1 MDKMRKFVLKV
12 LGEKPPYIFFLFVA
26 WFILVAPLADT
37 KIIPG
42 HDDVFHVTRFLSIA
56 EEIKNGIFPVRM
68 YADEVRFWGAP
79 VGIFYPSLFFYIPAL
94 LKLAGLPVEICFNIF
109 IAIVFLMG
117 MFSSWYGFT
126 ILTKSKHIAFFSTL
140 LYISS
145 GYYLMDAYIRNALG
159 ELLGLSFMPLALAS
173 IEILVAKSKV
183 KVKDYVWSV
192 LAISAVIQSHVLC
205 SVALVL
211 FGLFCLI
218 VHYKSISL
226 RQLYRILVI
235 TITVFLLN
243 AHFIIPFLLFY
254 KNVPITIDFV
264 DGFAEQGWPTIL
276 LFRFFLA
283 WNFWLV
289 VAVYFFLPKM
299 LRSYNLKSA
308 KTSGKSTIKDKKE
321 FLFSKI
327 YVKCV
332 FAGCL
337 FLFMADLSFPW
348 DMFPL
353 LKHFFQ
359 TMQFPWRFLG
369 ISTLCFCVPG
379 GICFHKFLSEKKRK
393 KHGYLVLSVFLI
405 CFTSLIAFS
414 NLAPISSI
422 PDWNMPTQK
431 VFWERIKCVSD
442 TDYLY
447 NDIDKQKLFEQGD
460 RYISD
465 GIISNYSKSG
475 TNISF
480 FYKTENKN
488 ESKIILPLVNYP
500 GYIATDNTGRAVNI
514 EESDNHMMQLAL
526 PEGSG
531 KIKIWYKGLPLFVV
545 ADYISLFSTLGFL
558 IFAYLVRKNKYWNRF
573 IG

>member
-1 MDKMRKFVLKV
+1 MNNFNINFFDKKLRYV
-12 LGEKPPYIFFLFVA
+12 FFLMVT
-26 WFILVAPLADT
+26 WLILIIPLIDT
-37 KIIPG
+37 NIIPG
-42 HDDVFHVTRFLSIA
+42 HDCVFHITRFLNIA
-56 EEIKNGIFPVRM
+56 EAIKNGVFPVRM
-68 YADEVRFWGAP
+68 YADDVQFWGAP
-79 VGIFYPSLFFYIPAL
+79 VGIFYPSLFFYIPAI
-94 LKLAGLPVEICFNIF
+94 LKLIGMPVEICYNIF
-109 IAIVFLMG
+109 IAVIFLFG
-117 MFSSWYGFT
+117 IFSSWFGFSL
-126 ILTKSKHIAFFSTL
+126 LTKSKNIGFFCTL

-145 GYYLMDAYIRNALG
+145 GYYLMDAYIRSAIG
-159 ELLGLSFMPLALAS
+159 ELLGLSFMPLAIAS

-183 KVKDYVWSV
+183 KVKDCVWGI

-211 FGLFCLI
+211 FGLFCMI

-226 RQLYRILVI
+226 RQLYRILVLI
-235 TITVFLLN
+235 IIAFLLN

-254 KNVPITIDFV
+254 KDVPVTMEFV
-264 DGFAEQGWPTIL
+264 DGFAGQGWPTVV
-276 LFRFFLA
+276 LFRFFLE
-283 WNFWLV
+283 WNFWLF
-289 VAVYFFLPKM
+289 VAVYFFLPKT
-299 LRSYNLKSA
+299 LRGFNSKPGKAL
-308 KTSGKSTIKDKKE
+308 GKSQIKIKKE
-321 FLFSKI
+321 FLLSKL
-327 YVKCV
+327 YMNY
-332 FAGCL
+332 FLAGCL
-337 FLFMADLSFPW
+337 FLFMADLAFPW
-348 DMFPL
+348 DLFSL
-353 LKHFFQ
+353 LKQFFQ

-379 GICFHKFLSEKKRK
+379 GICFHKFLSGKKRK
-393 KHGYLVLSVFLI
+393 LNGYLVLSLFLI
-405 CFTSLIAFS
+405 CLTSLIAFS

-460 RYISD
+460 RHISD
-465 GIISNYSKSG
+465 EIISNYIKSG

-480 FYKTENKN
+480 SYKIENKN
-488 ESKIILPLVNYP
+488 GSKIILPLVNYP

-514 EESDNHMMQLAL
+514 EENDNHMMQLAL

-558 IFAYLVRKNKYWNRF
+558 VFAYLVRKNKYWNRF

>member
-1 MDKMRKFVLKV
+1 MNNFNINFFDKKLRYV
-12 LGEKPPYIFFLFVA
+12 FFLMVT
-26 WFILVAPLADT
+26 WLILIIPLIDT
-37 KIIPG
+37 NIIPG
-42 HDDVFHVTRFLSIA
+42 HDCVFHITRFLNIA
-56 EEIKNGIFPVRM
+56 EAIKNGVFPVRM
-68 YADEVRFWGAP
+68 YADDVQFWGAP
-79 VGIFYPSLFFYIPAL
+79 VGIFYPSLFFYIPAI
-94 LKLAGLPVEICFNIF
+94 LKLIGMPVEICYNIF
-109 IAIVFLMG
+109 IAVIFLFG
-117 MFSSWYGFT
+117 IFSSWFGFSL
-126 ILTKSKHIAFFSTL
+126 LTKSKNIGFFCTL

-145 GYYLMDAYIRNALG
+145 GYYLMDAYIRSAIG
-159 ELLGLSFMPLALAS
+159 ELLGLSFMPLAIAS

-183 KVKDYVWSV
+183 KVKDCVWGI

-218 VHYKSISL
+218 VHYKNISL
-226 RQLYRILVI
+226 RLFYRILII
-235 TITVFLLN
+235 TIIVFLLN

-254 KNVPITIDFV
+254 KDVPITMDFV
-264 DGFAEQGWPTIL
+264 DGFAEQGWPSIV

-283 WNFWLV
+283 WNFWLL
-289 VAVYFFLPKM
+289 VAVYFFFPKM
-299 LRSYNLKSA
+299 LWGFNSKSGKVLGKSA
-308 KTSGKSTIKDKKE
+308 IKDKKE

-327 YVKCV
+327 YAKCV
-332 FAGCL
+332 FVGCL

-379 GICFHKFLSEKKRK
+379 GICIHMLLSGKKSWTN
-393 KHGYLVLSVFLI
+393 GYLLLSVFLV
-405 CFTSLIAFS
+405 CLTGLAAFIKF
-414 NLAPISSI
+414 APISSI
-422 PDWNMPTQK
+422 PDWNMPEK
-431 VFWERIKCVSD
+431 KFVWKRINSVSD

-447 NDIDKQKLFEQGD
+447 NDIDRQKLFVQGN

-480 FYKTENKN
+480 SYKTKNK
-488 ESKIILPLVNYP
+488 SKIILPLVNYP

-514 EESDNHMMQLAL
+514 EESDNHMMQLSL
-526 PEGSG
+526 IEGSG
-531 KIKIWYKGLPLFVV
+531 EIKIWYKGLPLFAI
-545 ADYISLFSTLGFL
+545 ADYLSLFSTLGFL
-558 IFAYLVRKNKYWNRF
+558 ILICFVHKNRCWNRLVGG
-573 IG
+573 III